1 MSDITKCKGTGC
13 TIKNECYRYTAK
25 PDPYWQSYFFESP
38 CTKKMG
44 GTACDHYAPNR
55 RDKC

>member
-1 MSDITKCKGTGC
+1 MSDITMCKGMDC

-25 PDPYWQSYFFESP
+25 PNEYWQSYFVKSP

-44 GTACDHYAPNR
+44 GTACEHYMANR
-55 RDKC
+55 SNK